1 MAMAAMAM
9 EESERSESQAAVKEK
24 DEREERCAEASAR
37 SLCIATGMMITAA
50 TLVLPSRPAVILAIK
65 GDRAANTMG
74 KMSAAA
80 AVVEL
85 LVNPLLGRLCDHHG
99 RKPFMLMA
107 MVSNTFLRAMSTS
120 MQTSIVAQFLDR
132 MLSGAMI
139 FAFQAPAAAA
149 MADLFAKDAIKLG
162 TWSARRDTYLG
173 IGATIGPLIGSKLG
187 TRQSFAASTLMFA
200 VTSVY
205 VRLKLPETL
214 SLANRKY
221 FKFEHINPV
230 SFLKLFQN
238 KTLGWL
244 ATATALQSF
253 GDTVNLLD
261 LNNIF
266 LIKVLHY
273 GPQELGHFATASG
286 LSAVAGGRVTLHLLK
301 KLQKLNVSALK
312 VSTFFANSMWT
323 AGMVSMGLARRT
335 SHLSFAM
342 FLWTFGQLRSNSLT
356 TYLQTYGAAEGL
368 GRAEIVVA
376 TANLLAYVKVLAP
389 LLYSNL
395 FSWAISSNNRPSGLP
410 YFVIAAMT
418 LLAQG
423 SFVLAAP

>member
-139 FAFQAPAAAA
+139 FAFQAPAAVA

-253 GDTVNLLD
+253 GDT
-261 LNNIF
+261 
-266 LIKVLHY
+266 
-273 GPQELGHFATASG
+273 ATASG